1 MKIKLGILFG
11 GKSVEHEVSIISAL
25 QAAASIDRTKYDVVY
40 LYMTRQNTFF
50 TGEAAGNIENYRH
63 GLKLYVYLFPADGRV
78 ELIRYPMKKLG
89 NNLVDTLDVIFSR
102 LSTAPTLRTA
112 RSRAT
117 SKTLGVPFVGC
128 DVLAS
133 ALGMDKYMMKC
144 VWKEAGP
151 AGSALSQNRH

>member
-40 LYMTRQNTFF
+40 LYMTRENTFF

-63 GLKLYVYLFPADGRV
+63 GLKAVTSECQQVLLIPADGRV
-78 ELIRYPMKKLG
+78 ELVRYPMKPS
-89 NNLVDTLDVIFSR
+89 TSSSR

-117 SKTLGVPFVGC
+117 SKPS
-128 DVLAS
+128 AS
-133 ALGMDKYMMKC
+133 
-144 VWKEAGP
+144 P
-151 AGSALSQNRH
+151 SSAATSSRRRWGWTNT

>member
-63 GLKLYVYLFPADGRV
+63 GLKAVTSECQQVLLIPADGRV
-78 ELIRYPMKKLG
+78 ELVRYPMKKLG
-89 NNLVDTLDVIFSR
+89 NNLVDTL
-102 LSTAPTLRTA
+102 STAPTSRTA

-117 SKTLGVPFVGC
+117 SKPS
-128 DVLAS
+128 AS
-133 ALGMDKYMMKC
+133 PL
-144 VWKEAGP
+144 
-151 AGSALSQNRH
+151 SAATSWRRRWGWINT